1 MRAAA
6 AAVAFALAPL
16 AAFAQDGAPCGA
28 IWASAQ
34 ALAGEAGYTLSGRIG
49 PGAGAACVFLDLL
62 AESQADAW
70 SAEAVV
76 AEGEALAWALGEPAP
91 GLLMLRVDALR
102 ALPRSGD
109 PVQDYLAAVQAR
121 PAFLDLRLEWN
132 DFRKE
137 LQIHDLR
144 LDLSGGNS
152 LSLRATFAN
161 VDLSDEAAVFA
172 SLREA
177 TMPGFELRLRNGDF
191 FETVVLPQILPD
203 LMEPGVPPA
212 ESLAGFQDELR
223 ERIAALPEP
232 PFTRETRAPL
242 EQIAA
247 MLPHPTGEAALRLSD
262 PSGGLIR
269 TVIGTVIFGETPDP
283 AGDYLNDTTWHI
295 GWMPGR

>member
-49 PGAGAACVFLDLL
+49 PGTGAACVFLDLL

-121 PAFLDLRLEWN
+121 PAFLDLHLEWN
-132 DFRKE
+132 DFTRE
-137 LQIHDLR
+137 LRIYDLM
-144 LDLSGGNS
+144 LDLSGGNV
-152 LSLRATFAN
+152 LNLRVTFAN
-161 VDLSDEAAVFA
+161 VDLSDEAAVMA
-172 SLREA
+172 SLREV
-177 TMPGFELRLRNGDF
+177 TMPSFEIRLRNTDF
-191 FETVVLPQILPD
+191 FETVILPLILPD
-203 LMEPGVPPA
+203 LTEPGTPPA
-212 ESLAGFQDELR
+212 ESFGRFRDGLR
-223 ERIAALPEP
+223 ESIAALPGP
-232 PFTRETRAPL
+232 PLTPETRAPL
-242 EQIAA
+242 EQIVA
-247 MLPHPTGEAALRLSD
+247 MLPHPTGEAWLWVAD

-269 TVIGTVIFGETPDP
+269 TALGTVLFGETPDP
-283 AGDYLNDTTWHI
+283 ASEYLHDTTLQT